1 MLRVRLE
8 NAYEYATTEDTG
20 GKMVQDTDAM
30 RQTLQEKAPDADV
43 EKWLLPKIEKILGKK
58 GIYNGKELFTRNGN
72 RRSFA
77 RLHNPY
83 TLENLVN
90 AMNQEDAKVP
100 QAIAPQLPRI
110 AQAVEWAIEALESG
124 GRMFYMGAG
133 TSGRLGVLDAAEYPP
148 TFGVSPD
155 LIVGLIAGGE
165 QAFIKA
171 VEGAVSSDFLAVDES
186 GKSRVLV
193 AQTLLEVQN
202 QVELK
207 EGRLPEA
214 ANEIVV
220 DSSLFSKDD
229 IGKTIQVSDEN
240 SEETAD
246 LFAYDVYTIVGVAD
260 ASYYINYQRGSTTLG
275 TGRVSGF
282 VYMLPDGFDTDYYTE
297 IFVRL
302 DQNDKIYSD
311 VYKAKIEEL
320 KTWAE
325 PIAEQEAQNRYDSLK
340 ADAQQ
345 KVDDAQKELRDQTA
359 DARTDLEEA
368 KQKLT
373 DGQKELADGK
383 EQIADA
389 KKQLQ
394 QAKQTLEQKQ
404 TELNNGRAQLVD
416 GRSQLEAG
424 QAQLDSAR
432 AQLNAVI
439 AAAQSAGS
447 QAGAESGVSGSDAG
461 SLAQLGQ
468 QLAQLDAQQAVLD
481 AQRNQLESSEAELTA
496 GEKQLAAAKQ
506 ELSSQEKQLN
516 EQEQKLADAEKELAD
531 GQKEY
536 EDGLQTLDEKT
547 ADAKEEI
554 ADAQKQIDE
563 IQEPDVYVL
572 GRDTNIGYASYE
584 NDSMIVAGIA
594 KVLPF
599 FFFLVAALVCMT
611 TMNRMVEEQRT
622 QIGVLKALGYSEA
635 RIMGKYLFY
644 AGSAAWIGSVIGF
657 LIGSTIFPT
666 VIWNAYKIMYH
677 MGDYE
682 LMFDPGLAAASLAV
696 ALLCSVGVTWL
707 TCRYELMST
716 AANLIRP
723 KSPKSG
729 RRVWL
734 EHIPF
739 VWNRMSFLAKVS
751 VRNVFRYKQRFFMM
765 VIGIGGCTA
774 LLVTGYGI
782 KDTIADIADM
792 QYEEVQLYDMS
803 VTLKEGYPAADAADF
818 SELTEVLSES
828 SEDWMPF
835 CEISMDLTGR
845 SGVKTANVVIP
856 QDTGAAQEYIQLR
869 TEDGEDIPWPGEE
882 EAVISAKL
890 ARKCGIRVGDT
901 VTLRTEDG
909 EKLKVKVTALSRNYI
924 YNYVYISPETWKLD
938 NGSDPVYKSVYIH
951 ASEGAQENRELSE
964 KLLACDAVSA
974 VAVNADMLSQVNK
987 MMGSLDAVVLL
998 VILCAGALAFIV
1010 IYNLTNINITE
1021 RIREIATIKV
1031 LGFRPKETASYV
1043 FRENVVLTALGTIVG
1058 LGAGIC
1064 LHRFVIANID
1074 VDMVT
1079 FQPRVLPFSFVKSIL
1094 LTFVFM
1100 VIVDVVMYLK
1110 LERINMAESLKSV
1123 E

>member
-1 MLRVRLE
+1 MWKTTYREIRQSFGR
-8 NAYEYATTEDTG
+8 YAAILAIVALG
-20 GKMVQDTDAM
+20 VGFFVGLMVVTPAM
-30 RQTLQEKAPDADV
+30 V
-43 EKWLLPKIEKILGKK
+43 
-58 GIYNGKELFTRNGN
+58 RNGGRYLN
-72 RRSFA
+72 SHDLYDL
-77 RLHNPY
+77 RLLS
-83 TLENLVN
+83 TLGFEKDSVD
-90 AMNQEDAKVP
+90 AFTGRED
-100 QAIAPQLPRI
+100 
-110 AQAVEWAIEALESG
+110 
-124 GRMFYMGAG
+124 
-133 TSGRLGVLDAAEYPP
+133 
-148 TFGVSPD
+148 
-155 LIVGLIAGGE
+155 
-165 QAFIKA
+165 IKA
-171 VEGAVSSDFLAVDES
+171 VEGAVSSDFLAVDEG

-193 AQTLLEVQN
+193 AQTLLKVQN

-207 EGRLPEA
+207 AGRLPEA
-214 ANEIVV
+214 ADEIVV

-297 IFVRL
+297 LFVRL
-302 DQNDKIYSD
+302 DQNDRIYSD
-311 VYKAKIEEL
+311 AYKAKIEDL

-394 QAKQTLEQKQ
+394 QAKQTLAQKQ

-416 GRSQLEAG
+416 GRSQLETG

-432 AQLNAVI
+432 AQLNAAI

-447 QAGAESGVSGSDAG
+447 QAGAESGVSGSAAV
-461 SLAQLGQ
+461 SLAQ
-468 QLAQLDAQQAVLD
+468 QLAQLDAQQAALD

-496 GEKQLAAAKQ
+496 GEKQLAAAKR
-506 ELSSQEKQLN
+506 ELSSQEEQLN
-516 EQEQKLADAEKELAD
+516 EQEQKLANAEKELAD

-584 NDSMIVAGIA
+584 NDSTIVAGIA

-644 AGSAAWIGSVIGF
+644 AGSAAGIGSVIGF

-739 VWNRMSFLAKVS
+739 LWNHMSFLAKVS

-803 VTLKEGYPAADAADF
+803 ATLKEGYPAADTADF
-818 SELTEVLSES
+818 SELTGVLSGS
-828 SEDWMPF
+828 SKDWMPF

-856 QDTGAAQEYIQLR
+856 QDTGAAQEYIRLR
-869 TEDGEDIPWPGEE
+869 TEEGEDIPWPGEE

-924 YNYVYISPETWKLD
+924 YNYVYISPETWELD
-938 NGSDPVYKSVYIH
+938 NGSDPVYKSIYIH

-964 KLLACDAVSA
+964 KLLACDVVSA
-974 VAVNADMLSQVNK
+974 VAVNADMLSQINK

-1031 LGFRPKETASYV
+1031 LGFRPKETAAYV

>member
-1 MLRVRLE
+1 MWKTTYREIRQSFGR
-8 NAYEYATTEDTG
+8 YAAILAIVALG
-20 GKMVQDTDAM
+20 VGFFVGLMVVTPAM
-30 RQTLQEKAPDADV
+30 V
-43 EKWLLPKIEKILGKK
+43 
-58 GIYNGKELFTRNGN
+58 RNGGRYLN
-72 RRSFA
+72 SHDLYDL
-77 RLHNPY
+77 RLLS
-83 TLENLVN
+83 TLGFEKDSVD
-90 AMNQEDAKVP
+90 AFTGRED
-100 QAIAPQLPRI
+100 
-110 AQAVEWAIEALESG
+110 
-124 GRMFYMGAG
+124 
-133 TSGRLGVLDAAEYPP
+133 
-148 TFGVSPD
+148 
-155 LIVGLIAGGE
+155 
-165 QAFIKA
+165 IKA

-207 EGRLPEA
+207 AGRLPEA
-214 ANEIVV
+214 ADEIVV

-297 IFVRL
+297 LFVRL
-302 DQNDKIYSD
+302 DQNDRIYSD
-311 VYKAKIEEL
+311 AYKAKIEDL

-325 PIAEQEAQNRYDSLK
+325 PIAEQEAQKRYDSLK

-394 QAKQTLEQKQ
+394 QAKQTLAQKQ

-424 QAQLDSAR
+424 QVQLDSAR
-432 AQLNAVI
+432 AQLNAAI

-447 QAGAESGVSGSDAG
+447 QAGAESGVSGSAAV
-461 SLAQLGQ
+461 SLAQ
-468 QLAQLDAQQAVLD
+468 QLAQLDAQQAALD

-496 GEKQLAAAKQ
+496 GEKQLAAAKR
-506 ELSSQEKQLN
+506 ELSSQEEQLN

-584 NDSMIVAGIA
+584 NDSTIVAGIA

-644 AGSAAWIGSVIGF
+644 AGSAAGIGSVIGF

-734 EHIPF
+734 EHIPLL
-739 VWNRMSFLAKVS
+739 WNHMSFLAKVS

-803 VTLKEGYPAADAADF
+803 ATLKEGYPDADAADF
-818 SELTEVLSES
+818 SELTGALSGS
-828 SEDWMPF
+828 SKDWMPF

-856 QDTGAAQEYIQLR
+856 QDTGAAQEYIRLR
-869 TEDGEDIPWPGEE
+869 TEEGEDIPWPGEE

-909 EKLKVKVTALSRNYI
+909 EKLKVKVAALSRNYI

-938 NGSDPVYKSVYIH
+938 NGSDPVYKSIYIH

-964 KLLACDAVSA
+964 KLLACDVVSA

-1031 LGFRPKETASYV
+1031 LGFRPKETAAYV

>member
-1 MLRVRLE
+1 MWK
-8 NAYEYATTEDTG
+8 TTYREIRQSFG
-20 GKMVQDTDAM
+20 RYFAILAIVALGVGFFVGLMVVTPAM
-30 RQTLQEKAPDADV
+30 V
-43 EKWLLPKIEKILGKK
+43 
-58 GIYNGKELFTRNGN
+58 RNGGRYLN
-72 RRSFA
+72 SHDLYDL
-77 RLHNPY
+77 RLLS
-83 TLENLVN
+83 TLGFEKDSVETFTGR
-90 AMNQEDAKVP
+90 EDV
-100 QAIAPQLPRI
+100 
-110 AQAVEWAIEALESG
+110 
-124 GRMFYMGAG
+124 
-133 TSGRLGVLDAAEYPP
+133 
-148 TFGVSPD
+148 
-155 LIVGLIAGGE
+155 
-165 QAFIKA
+165 KA

-214 ANEIVV
+214 ADEIVV

-394 QAKQTLEQKQ
+394 QAKQTLAQKQ
-404 TELNNGRAQLVD
+404 TELNNGRAQLAD

-506 ELSSQEKQLN
+506 ELSSQEEQLN

-584 NDSMIVAGIA
+584 NDSTIVAGIA

-622 QIGVLKALGYSEA
+622 QIGVLKALGYSES

-682 LMFDPGLAAASLAV
+682 LMFDPWLALASLAV

-803 VTLKEGYPAADAADF
+803 ATLKEGYPAADAAAGEQGGAAGTTGQQENTESASAGTSAVGGEVTDSADF

-856 QDTGAAQEYIQLR
+856 QDIGAAQEYIRLR

-938 NGSDPVYKSVYIH
+938 NGSDPVYKSIYIH
-951 ASEGAQENRELSE
+951 ASEGTQENRELSE

-974 VAVNADMLSQVNK
+974 VAVNADMLSQINK

-998 VILCAGALAFIV
+998 IILCAGALAFIV

>member
-1 MLRVRLE
+1 MWKTTYREIRQSFGR
-8 NAYEYATTEDTG
+8 YAAILAIVALG
-20 GKMVQDTDAM
+20 VGFFVGLMVVTPAM
-30 RQTLQEKAPDADV
+30 V
-43 EKWLLPKIEKILGKK
+43 
-58 GIYNGKELFTRNGN
+58 RNGGRYLN
-72 RRSFA
+72 NHDLYDL
-77 RLHNPY
+77 RLLS
-83 TLENLVN
+83 TLGFEKDSVD
-90 AMNQEDAKVP
+90 AFTDREDV
-100 QAIAPQLPRI
+100 
-110 AQAVEWAIEALESG
+110 
-124 GRMFYMGAG
+124 
-133 TSGRLGVLDAAEYPP
+133 
-148 TFGVSPD
+148 
-155 LIVGLIAGGE
+155 
-165 QAFIKA
+165 KA

-207 EGRLPEA
+207 AGRLPEA
-214 ANEIVV
+214 ADEIVM

-240 SEETAD
+240 PEEMAD
-246 LFAYDVYTIVGVAD
+246 LFAYDVYTIVGIAD

-282 VYMLPDGFDTDYYTE
+282 VYMLPDGFDTNYYTE

-302 DQNDKIYSD
+302 DQNDRIYSD
-311 VYKAKIEEL
+311 VYKKKIEEL

-394 QAKQTLEQKQ
+394 QAKQTLAQKQ

-424 QAQLDSAR
+424 QVQLDSAR
-432 AQLNAVI
+432 AQLNAAI

-447 QAGAESGVSGSDAG
+447 QAGAESGMSGSAA
-461 SLAQLGQ
+461 SPAQLWQ
-468 QLAQLDAQQAVLD
+468 QLAQLDAQQAALD

-547 ADAKEEI
+547 ADAKEKI

-739 VWNRMSFLAKVS
+739 VWNHMSFLAKVS

-835 CEISMDLTGR
+835 CEIAMDLTGR

-856 QDTGAAQEYIQLR
+856 QDTGAAQEYIRLR
-869 TEDGEDIPWPGEE
+869 TEEGEDIPWPGEE

-909 EKLKVKVTALSRNYI
+909 EKLKVKVAALSRNYI

-938 NGSDPVYKSVYIH
+938 NGSDPVYKSIYIH

-964 KLLACDAVSA
+964 KLLACDVVSA
-974 VAVNADMLSQVNK
+974 VAVNADMLSQINK

>member
-1 MLRVRLE
+1 MWKTTYREIRQSFGR
-8 NAYEYATTEDTG
+8 YAAILAIVALG
-20 GKMVQDTDAM
+20 VGFFVGLMVVTPAM
-30 RQTLQEKAPDADV
+30 V
-43 EKWLLPKIEKILGKK
+43 
-58 GIYNGKELFTRNGN
+58 RNGGRYLN
-72 RRSFA
+72 SHDLYDL
-77 RLHNPY
+77 RLLS
-83 TLENLVN
+83 TLGFEKDSVD
-90 AMNQEDAKVP
+90 AFTGRED
-100 QAIAPQLPRI
+100 
-110 AQAVEWAIEALESG
+110 
-124 GRMFYMGAG
+124 
-133 TSGRLGVLDAAEYPP
+133 
-148 TFGVSPD
+148 
-155 LIVGLIAGGE
+155 
-165 QAFIKA
+165 IKA

-207 EGRLPEA
+207 AGRLPEA
-214 ANEIVV
+214 ADEIVV

-246 LFAYDVYTIVGVAD
+246 LFAYDVYTIVGIAD

-297 IFVRL
+297 LFVRL
-302 DQNDKIYSD
+302 DQNDRIYSD
-311 VYKAKIEEL
+311 AYKAKIEDL

-325 PIAEQEAQNRYDSLK
+325 PIAEQEAQKRYDSLK

-394 QAKQTLEQKQ
+394 QAKQTLAQKQ

-424 QAQLDSAR
+424 QVQLDSAR
-432 AQLNAVI
+432 AQLNAAI

-447 QAGAESGVSGSDAG
+447 QAGAESGVSGSAAV
-461 SLAQLGQ
+461 SLAQ
-468 QLAQLDAQQAVLD
+468 QLAQLDAQQAALD

-496 GEKQLAAAKQ
+496 GEKQLAAAKR
-506 ELSSQEKQLN
+506 ELSSQEEQLN

-584 NDSMIVAGIA
+584 NDSTIVAGIA

-682 LMFDPGLAAASLAV
+682 LMFDPGLAVASFAV
-696 ALLCSVGVTWL
+696 ALFCSVGVTWL

-739 VWNRMSFLAKVS
+739 LWNHMSFLAKVS

-803 VTLKEGYPAADAADF
+803 ATLKEGYPDADTADF
-818 SELTEVLSES
+818 SELTGVLSES

-845 SGVKTANVVIP
+845 SGVKTANVIIP
-856 QDTGAAQEYIQLR
+856 QDTGAAQEYIRLR

-924 YNYVYISPETWKLD
+924 YNYVYISPETWELD
-938 NGSDPVYKSVYIH
+938 NGSDPAYKSIYIH

-964 KLLACDAVSA
+964 KLLACDVVSA
-974 VAVNADMLSQVNK
+974 VAVNADMLSQINK

-1031 LGFRPKETASYV
+1031 LGFRPKETAAYV

>member
-1 MLRVRLE
+1 MWK
-8 NAYEYATTEDTG
+8 TTYREIRQSFG
-20 GKMVQDTDAM
+20 RHAAILAIVALGVGFFVGLMVVTPAM
-30 RQTLQEKAPDADV
+30 V
-43 EKWLLPKIEKILGKK
+43 
-58 GIYNGKELFTRNGN
+58 RNGGRYLN
-72 RRSFA
+72 NHDLYDL
-77 RLHNPY
+77 RLLS
-83 TLENLVN
+83 TLGFEKDSVD
-90 AMNQEDAKVP
+90 AFTGREDV
-100 QAIAPQLPRI
+100 
-110 AQAVEWAIEALESG
+110 
-124 GRMFYMGAG
+124 
-133 TSGRLGVLDAAEYPP
+133 
-148 TFGVSPD
+148 
-155 LIVGLIAGGE
+155 
-165 QAFIKA
+165 KA

-207 EGRLPEA
+207 AGRLPEA
-214 ANEIVV
+214 ADEIVV

-297 IFVRL
+297 LFVRL
-302 DQNDKIYSD
+302 DQNDRIYSD
-311 VYKAKIEEL
+311 AYKAKIEDL

-325 PIAEQEAQNRYDSLK
+325 PIAEQEAQKRYDSLK

-394 QAKQTLEQKQ
+394 QAKQTLAQKQ

-416 GRSQLEAG
+416 GRSQLETG

-432 AQLNAVI
+432 AQLNAAI

-447 QAGAESGVSGSDAG
+447 QAGAESGVSGSAAV
-461 SLAQLGQ
+461 SLAQ
-468 QLAQLDAQQAVLD
+468 QLAQLDAQQAALD

-506 ELSSQEKQLN
+506 ELSLQEKQLN

-584 NDSMIVAGIA
+584 NDSTIVAGIA

-644 AGSAAWIGSVIGF
+644 AGSAAGIGSVIGF

-734 EHIPF
+734 EHIPLL
-739 VWNRMSFLAKVS
+739 WNHMSFLAKVS

-803 VTLKEGYPAADAADF
+803 ATLKEGYPDADAADF
-818 SELTEVLSES
+818 SELTGALSES

-856 QDTGAAQEYIQLR
+856 QDTGAAQEYIRLR
-869 TEDGEDIPWPGEE
+869 TEEGEDIPWPGEE

-924 YNYVYISPETWKLD
+924 YNYVYISPETWELD
-938 NGSDPVYKSVYIH
+938 NGSDPVYKSIYIH

-964 KLLACDAVSA
+964 KLLACDVVSA
-974 VAVNADMLSQVNK
+974 VAVNADMLSQINK

-1031 LGFRPKETASYV
+1031 LGFRPKETAAYV

>member
-1 MLRVRLE
+1 MWKTTYREIRQSFGR
-8 NAYEYATTEDTG
+8 YAAILAIVALG
-20 GKMVQDTDAM
+20 VGFFVGLMVVTPAM
-30 RQTLQEKAPDADV
+30 V
-43 EKWLLPKIEKILGKK
+43 
-58 GIYNGKELFTRNGN
+58 RNGGRYLN
-72 RRSFA
+72 NHDLYDL
-77 RLHNPY
+77 RLLS
-83 TLENLVN
+83 TLGFEKDSVD
-90 AMNQEDAKVP
+90 AFTGRED
-100 QAIAPQLPRI
+100 
-110 AQAVEWAIEALESG
+110 
-124 GRMFYMGAG
+124 
-133 TSGRLGVLDAAEYPP
+133 
-148 TFGVSPD
+148 
-155 LIVGLIAGGE
+155 
-165 QAFIKA
+165 IKA

-207 EGRLPEA
+207 AGRLPEA
-214 ANEIVV
+214 ADEIVV

-297 IFVRL
+297 LFVRL
-302 DQNDKIYSD
+302 DQNDRIYSD
-311 VYKAKIEEL
+311 AYKAKIEDL

-394 QAKQTLEQKQ
+394 QAKQTLAQKQ

-432 AQLNAVI
+432 AQLNAAI

-447 QAGAESGVSGSDAG
+447 QAGAESGVSGGAAASPA
-461 SLAQLGQ
+461 Q
-468 QLAQLDAQQAVLD
+468 QLAQLDAQQAALD
-481 AQRNQLESSEAELTA
+481 AQRNQLESSEAELTD
-496 GEKQLAAAKQ
+496 GEKQLAAAKR
-506 ELSSQEKQLN
+506 ELSSQEEQLN

-584 NDSMIVAGIA
+584 NDSTIVAGIA

-644 AGSAAWIGSVIGF
+644 AGSAAGIGSVIGF

-734 EHIPF
+734 EHIPLL
-739 VWNRMSFLAKVS
+739 WNHMSFLTKVS

-803 VTLKEGYPAADAADF
+803 ATLKEGYPDADAADF
-818 SELTEVLSES
+818 SELTGALSGS
-828 SEDWMPF
+828 SKDWMPF

-856 QDTGAAQEYIQLR
+856 QDTGAAQEYIRLR
-869 TEDGEDIPWPGEE
+869 TEEGEDIPWPGEE

-909 EKLKVKVTALSRNYI
+909 EKLKVKVAALSRNYI

-938 NGSDPVYKSVYIH
+938 NGSDPVYKSIYIH
-951 ASEGAQENRELSE
+951 ALEGAQENRELSE
-964 KLLACDAVSA
+964 KLLACDVVSA
-974 VAVNADMLSQVNK
+974 VAVNADMLSQINK

-1031 LGFRPKETASYV
+1031 LGFRPKETAAYV

>member
-1 MLRVRLE
+1 MWKTTYREIRQSFGR
-8 NAYEYATTEDTG
+8 YAAILAIVALG
-20 GKMVQDTDAM
+20 VGFFVGLMVVTPAM
-30 RQTLQEKAPDADV
+30 V
-43 EKWLLPKIEKILGKK
+43 
-58 GIYNGKELFTRNGN
+58 RNGGRYLN
-72 RRSFA
+72 NHDLYDL
-77 RLHNPY
+77 RLLS
-83 TLENLVN
+83 TLGFEKDSVD
-90 AMNQEDAKVP
+90 AFTDREDV
-100 QAIAPQLPRI
+100 
-110 AQAVEWAIEALESG
+110 
-124 GRMFYMGAG
+124 
-133 TSGRLGVLDAAEYPP
+133 
-148 TFGVSPD
+148 
-155 LIVGLIAGGE
+155 
-165 QAFIKA
+165 KA

-207 EGRLPEA
+207 AGRLPEA
-214 ANEIVV
+214 ADEIVM

-240 SEETAD
+240 PEEMAD
-246 LFAYDVYTIVGVAD
+246 LFAYDVYTIVGIAD

-282 VYMLPDGFDTDYYTE
+282 VYMLPDGFDTNYYTE

-302 DQNDKIYSD
+302 DQNDRIYSD
-311 VYKAKIEEL
+311 VYKKKIEDL

-394 QAKQTLEQKQ
+394 QAKQTLAQKQ

-424 QAQLDSAR
+424 QVQLDSAR
-432 AQLNAVI
+432 AQLNAAI

-447 QAGAESGVSGSDAG
+447 QAGAESGMSDSAAVSP
-461 SLAQLGQ
+461 AQLWQ
-468 QLAQLDAQQAVLD
+468 QLAQLDAQQAALD

-734 EHIPF
+734 EHIPLL
-739 VWNRMSFLAKVS
+739 WNHMSFLAKVS

-835 CEISMDLTGR
+835 CEIAMDLTGR

-856 QDTGAAQEYIQLR
+856 QDTGAAQEYIRLR
-869 TEDGEDIPWPGEE
+869 TEEGEDIPWPGEE

-938 NGSDPVYKSVYIH
+938 NGSDPVYKSIYIH

-964 KLLACDAVSA
+964 KLLACDVVSA
-974 VAVNADMLSQVNK
+974 VAVNADMLSQINK

>member
-1 MLRVRLE
+1 MWK
-8 NAYEYATTEDTG
+8 TTYREIRQSFG
-20 GKMVQDTDAM
+20 RYFAILAIVALGVGFFVGLMVVTPAM
-30 RQTLQEKAPDADV
+30 V
-43 EKWLLPKIEKILGKK
+43 
-58 GIYNGKELFTRNGN
+58 RNGGRYLN
-72 RRSFA
+72 SHDLYDL
-77 RLHNPY
+77 RLLS
-83 TLENLVN
+83 TLGFEK
-90 AMNQEDAKVP
+90 D
-100 QAIAPQLPRI
+100 
-110 AQAVEWAIEALESG
+110 S
-124 GRMFYMGAG
+124 
-133 TSGRLGVLDAAEYPP
+133 LDAFTDRED
-148 TFGVSPD
+148 V
-155 LIVGLIAGGE
+155 
-165 QAFIKA
+165 KA

-193 AQTLLEVQN
+193 AQTLLKVQN

-207 EGRLPEA
+207 AGRLPEA
-214 ANEIVV
+214 ADEIVV

-260 ASYYINYQRGSTTLG
+260 ASYYMNYQRGSTTLG
-275 TGRVSGF
+275 TGRISGF

-302 DQNDKIYSD
+302 DQNDKLYSD
-311 VYKAKIEEL
+311 IYKAKIEDL

-368 KQKLT
+368 KQKLA

-394 QAKQTLEQKQ
+394 QAKQTLAQKQ
-404 TELNNGRAQLVD
+404 TELNNGRAQLID
-416 GRSQLEAG
+416 GRSRLEAG
-424 QAQLDSAR
+424 QTQLDSAR
-432 AQLNAVI
+432 AQLNAAL

-447 QAGAESGVSGSDAG
+447 QAGAESGMSGSAAA
-461 SLAQLGQ
+461 SLAQLQ
-468 QLAQLDAQQAVLD
+468 QQFAQLDAQQAILD
-481 AQRNQLESSEAELTA
+481 AQRSQLESSEAELTA

-516 EQEQKLADAEKELAD
+516 EQKQKLADAEKELAD

-554 ADAQKQIDE
+554 ADAQEQIDE

-584 NDSMIVAGIA
+584 NDSAIVAGIA

-635 RIMGKYLFY
+635 RIMEKYQFY

-682 LMFDPGLAAASLAV
+682 LMFDPGLEVASLAV

-765 VIGIGGCTA
+765 VVGIGGCTA

-803 VTLKEGYPAADAADF
+803 ATLKEGYPAADAAAGEQGIAAAGMTGQQANTESVSAGTSAAGGEVTDSADF

-856 QDTGAAQEYIQLR
+856 QDTGAAQEYIRLR

-924 YNYVYISPETWKLD
+924 YNYVYISPETWELD
-938 NGSDPVYKSVYIH
+938 NGSDPVYKSIYIH

-964 KLLACDAVSA
+964 KLLACDVVSA
-974 VAVNADMLSQVNK
+974 VAVNADMLSQINK

-1031 LGFRPKETASYV
+1031 LGFRPKETAAYV

>member
-1 MLRVRLE
+1 MKRRKSAMWKTTYRE
-8 NAYEYATTEDTG
+8 IRQSFGRYAAILAIVALG
-20 GKMVQDTDAM
+20 VGFFVGLMVVTPAM
-30 RQTLQEKAPDADV
+30 V
-43 EKWLLPKIEKILGKK
+43 
-58 GIYNGKELFTRNGN
+58 RNGGRYLN
-72 RRSFA
+72 SHDLYDL
-77 RLHNPY
+77 RLLS
-83 TLENLVN
+83 TLGFEKDSVD
-90 AMNQEDAKVP
+90 AFTGRED
-100 QAIAPQLPRI
+100 
-110 AQAVEWAIEALESG
+110 
-124 GRMFYMGAG
+124 
-133 TSGRLGVLDAAEYPP
+133 
-148 TFGVSPD
+148 
-155 LIVGLIAGGE
+155 
-165 QAFIKA
+165 IKA
-171 VEGAVSSDFLAVDES
+171 VEGAVSSDFLAVDEG

-207 EGRLPEA
+207 AGRLPEA
-214 ANEIVV
+214 ADEIVV

-282 VYMLPDGFDTDYYTE
+282 VYMLPDGFDTNYYTE

-302 DQNDKIYSD
+302 DQNDRIYSD
-311 VYKAKIEEL
+311 VYKKKIEEL

-383 EQIADA
+383 EQIVDA

-394 QAKQTLEQKQ
+394 QAKQTLAQKQ

-432 AQLNAVI
+432 AQLNAAI

-447 QAGAESGVSGSDAG
+447 QAGAESGVSGSAAV
-461 SLAQLGQ
+461 SLAQ
-468 QLAQLDAQQAVLD
+468 QLAQLDAQQAALD

-496 GEKQLAAAKQ
+496 GEKQLAAAKR
-506 ELSSQEKQLN
+506 ELSSREEQLN

-584 NDSMIVAGIA
+584 NDSTIVAGIA

-644 AGSAAWIGSVIGF
+644 AGSAAGIGSVIGF

-734 EHIPF
+734 EHIPLL
-739 VWNRMSFLAKVS
+739 WNHMSFLAKVS

-803 VTLKEGYPAADAADF
+803 ATLKEGYPAADTADF
-818 SELTEVLSES
+818 SELTGALSES
-828 SEDWMPF
+828 SKDWMPF

-856 QDTGAAQEYIQLR
+856 QDTGAAQEYIRLR
-869 TEDGEDIPWPGEE
+869 TEEGEDISWPGEE

-909 EKLKVKVTALSRNYI
+909 EKLKVKVAALSRNYI

-938 NGSDPVYKSVYIH
+938 NGSDPVYKSIYIH

-964 KLLACDAVSA
+964 KLLACDVVSA
-974 VAVNADMLSQVNK
+974 VAVNADMLSQINK
-987 MMGSLDAVVLL
+987 MMSSLDAVVLL

-1031 LGFRPKETASYV
+1031 LGFRPKETAAYV

>member
-1 MLRVRLE
+1 MWKTTYREIRQSFGR
-8 NAYEYATTEDTG
+8 YAAILAIVALG
-20 GKMVQDTDAM
+20 VGFFVGLMVVTPAM
-30 RQTLQEKAPDADV
+30 V
-43 EKWLLPKIEKILGKK
+43 
-58 GIYNGKELFTRNGN
+58 RNGGRYLN
-72 RRSFA
+72 SHDLYDL
-77 RLHNPY
+77 RLLS
-83 TLENLVN
+83 TLGFEKDSVD
-90 AMNQEDAKVP
+90 AFTGRED
-100 QAIAPQLPRI
+100 
-110 AQAVEWAIEALESG
+110 
-124 GRMFYMGAG
+124 
-133 TSGRLGVLDAAEYPP
+133 
-148 TFGVSPD
+148 
-155 LIVGLIAGGE
+155 
-165 QAFIKA
+165 IKA

-207 EGRLPEA
+207 AGRLPEA
-214 ANEIVV
+214 ADEIVV

-297 IFVRL
+297 LFVRL
-302 DQNDKIYSD
+302 DQNDRIYSD
-311 VYKAKIEEL
+311 AYKAKIEDL

-394 QAKQTLEQKQ
+394 QAKQTLAQKQ
-404 TELNNGRAQLVD
+404 TELNNGRAQLAD

-447 QAGAESGVSGSDAG
+447 QAGAESGVSGSAAV
-461 SLAQLGQ
+461 SLAQ
-468 QLAQLDAQQAVLD
+468 QLAQLDAQQAALD

-496 GEKQLAAAKQ
+496 GEKQLAAAKR
-506 ELSSQEKQLN
+506 ELSSQEEQLN

-644 AGSAAWIGSVIGF
+644 AGSAAGIGSVIGF

-739 VWNRMSFLAKVS
+739 LWNHMSFLTKVS

-803 VTLKEGYPAADAADF
+803 ATLKEGYPDADAADF
-818 SELTEVLSES
+818 SELTGALSES

-856 QDTGAAQEYIQLR
+856 QDTGAAQEYIRLR
-869 TEDGEDIPWPGEE
+869 TEEGEDIPWPGEE

-924 YNYVYISPETWKLD
+924 YNYVYISPETWELD
-938 NGSDPVYKSVYIH
+938 NGSDPVYKSIYIH

-964 KLLACDAVSA
+964 KLLACDVVSA
-974 VAVNADMLSQVNK
+974 VAVNADMLSQINK

>member
-1 MLRVRLE
+1 MWK
-8 NAYEYATTEDTG
+8 TTYREIRQSFG
-20 GKMVQDTDAM
+20 RYVAILAIVALGVGFFVGLMVVTPAM
-30 RQTLQEKAPDADV
+30 V
-43 EKWLLPKIEKILGKK
+43 
-58 GIYNGKELFTRNGN
+58 RNGGRYLN
-72 RRSFA
+72 NHDLYDL
-77 RLHNPY
+77 RLLS
-83 TLENLVN
+83 TLGFEKDSVD
-90 AMNQEDAKVP
+90 AFTGRED
-100 QAIAPQLPRI
+100 
-110 AQAVEWAIEALESG
+110 
-124 GRMFYMGAG
+124 
-133 TSGRLGVLDAAEYPP
+133 
-148 TFGVSPD
+148 
-155 LIVGLIAGGE
+155 
-165 QAFIKA
+165 IKA

-214 ANEIVV
+214 ADEIVV

-297 IFVRL
+297 LFVRL
-302 DQNDKIYSD
+302 DQNDRIYSD
-311 VYKAKIEEL
+311 AYKAKIEDL

-394 QAKQTLEQKQ
+394 QAKQTLAQKQ

-432 AQLNAVI
+432 AQLNAAI

-447 QAGAESGVSGSDAG
+447 QAGAESGVSGGAAASPA
-461 SLAQLGQ
+461 Q
-468 QLAQLDAQQAVLD
+468 QLAQLDAQQAALD
-481 AQRNQLESSEAELTA
+481 AQRNQLESSEAELTD
-496 GEKQLAAAKQ
+496 GEKQLAAAKR
-506 ELSSQEKQLN
+506 ELSSQEEQLN

-584 NDSMIVAGIA
+584 NDSTIVAGIA

-644 AGSAAWIGSVIGF
+644 AGSAAGIGSVIGF

-734 EHIPF
+734 EHIPLL
-739 VWNRMSFLAKVS
+739 WNHMSFLTKVS

-803 VTLKEGYPAADAADF
+803 ATLKEGYPDADAADF
-818 SELTEVLSES
+818 SELTGALSGS
-828 SEDWMPF
+828 SKDWMPF

-856 QDTGAAQEYIQLR
+856 QDTGAAQEYIRLR
-869 TEDGEDIPWPGEE
+869 TEEGEDIPWPGEE

-909 EKLKVKVTALSRNYI
+909 EKLKVKVAALSRNYI

-938 NGSDPVYKSVYIH
+938 NGSDPVYKSIYIH
-951 ASEGAQENRELSE
+951 ALEGAQENRELSE
-964 KLLACDAVSA
+964 KLLACDVVSA
-974 VAVNADMLSQVNK
+974 VAVNADMLSQINK

-998 VILCAGALAFIV
+998 VILCAGALACIV

-1031 LGFRPKETASYV
+1031 LGFRPKETAAYV

>member
-1 MLRVRLE
+1 MKKRKS
-8 NAYEYATTEDTG
+8 AMWKTTYREIRQSFG
-20 GKMVQDTDAM
+20 RYFAILAIVALGVGFFVGLMVVTPAM
-30 RQTLQEKAPDADV
+30 V
-43 EKWLLPKIEKILGKK
+43 
-58 GIYNGKELFTRNGN
+58 RNGGRYLN
-72 RRSFA
+72 SHDLYDL
-77 RLHNPY
+77 RLLS
-83 TLENLVN
+83 TLGFEKDSVE
-90 AMNQEDAKVP
+90 AFTGREDV
-100 QAIAPQLPRI
+100 
-110 AQAVEWAIEALESG
+110 
-124 GRMFYMGAG
+124 
-133 TSGRLGVLDAAEYPP
+133 
-148 TFGVSPD
+148 
-155 LIVGLIAGGE
+155 
-165 QAFIKA
+165 KA

-214 ANEIVV
+214 ADEIVV

-394 QAKQTLEQKQ
+394 QAKQTLAQKQ

-447 QAGAESGVSGSDAG
+447 QAGAESGVSGSTAA
-461 SLAQLGQ
+461 SPAQLQQ

-506 ELSSQEKQLN
+506 ELSSQEEQLN

-584 NDSMIVAGIA
+584 NDSTIVAGIA

-682 LMFDPGLAAASLAV
+682 LMFDPWLAVASLAV

-803 VTLKEGYPAADAADF
+803 ATLKEGYPAADAAAGEQGIAAAGMAEQQANTESASAGTSAVGGEVTDSADF

-856 QDTGAAQEYIQLR
+856 QDTGAAQEYIRLR

-890 ARKCGIRVGDT
+890 ARKCGIRVGDI

-938 NGSDPVYKSVYIH
+938 NGSDPVYKSIYIH
-951 ASEGAQENRELSE
+951 ASEGTQENRELSE

-998 VILCAGALAFIV
+998 IILCAGALAFIV

>member
-1 MLRVRLE
+1 MWKTTYREIRQSFGR
-8 NAYEYATTEDTG
+8 YAAILAIVALG
-20 GKMVQDTDAM
+20 VGFFVGLMVVTPAM
-30 RQTLQEKAPDADV
+30 V
-43 EKWLLPKIEKILGKK
+43 
-58 GIYNGKELFTRNGN
+58 RNGGRYLN
-72 RRSFA
+72 SHDLYDL
-77 RLHNPY
+77 RLLS
-83 TLENLVN
+83 TLGFEKDSVD
-90 AMNQEDAKVP
+90 AFTGRED
-100 QAIAPQLPRI
+100 
-110 AQAVEWAIEALESG
+110 
-124 GRMFYMGAG
+124 
-133 TSGRLGVLDAAEYPP
+133 
-148 TFGVSPD
+148 
-155 LIVGLIAGGE
+155 
-165 QAFIKA
+165 IKA

-193 AQTLLEVQN
+193 AQTLLKVQN

-214 ANEIVV
+214 ADEIVV

-282 VYMLPDGFDTDYYTE
+282 VYMLSDGFDTDYYTE
-297 IFVRL
+297 LFVRL
-302 DQNDKIYSD
+302 DQNDRIYSD
-311 VYKAKIEEL
+311 AYKAKIEDL

-325 PIAEQEAQNRYDSLK
+325 PIAEQEAQKRYDSLK

-394 QAKQTLEQKQ
+394 QAKQTLAQKQ

-416 GRSQLEAG
+416 GRSQLETG

-432 AQLNAVI
+432 AQLNAAI

-447 QAGAESGVSGSDAG
+447 QAGAESGVSGSAAV
-461 SLAQLGQ
+461 SLAQ
-468 QLAQLDAQQAVLD
+468 QLAQLDAQQAALD

-496 GEKQLAAAKQ
+496 GEKQLAAAKR
-506 ELSSQEKQLN
+506 ELSSQEEQLN

-584 NDSMIVAGIA
+584 NDSTIVAGIA

-644 AGSAAWIGSVIGF
+644 AGSAAGIGSVIGF

-666 VIWNAYKIMYH
+666 VIWNAYKVMYH

-682 LMFDPGLAAASLAV
+682 LMFDPGLAVASLAV
-696 ALLCSVGVTWL
+696 ALFCSVGVTWL

-739 VWNRMSFLAKVS
+739 LWNHMSFLAKVS

-803 VTLKEGYPAADAADF
+803 ATLKEGYPAADAADF
-818 SELTEVLSES
+818 SELTGALSES

-856 QDTGAAQEYIQLR
+856 QDTGAAQEYIRLR
-869 TEDGEDIPWPGEE
+869 TEEGEDIPWPGEE

-890 ARKCGIRVGDT
+890 ARKCGICVGDT

-924 YNYVYISPETWKLD
+924 YNYVYISPETWELD
-938 NGSDPVYKSVYIH
+938 NGSDPVYKSIYIH

-964 KLLACDAVSA
+964 KLLACDVVSA
-974 VAVNADMLSQVNK
+974 VAVNADMLSQINK

-1031 LGFRPKETASYV
+1031 LGFRPKETAAYV

>member
-1 MLRVRLE
+1 MWK
-8 NAYEYATTEDTG
+8 TTYREIRQSFG
-20 GKMVQDTDAM
+20 RYFAILAIVALGVGFFVGLMVVTPAM
-30 RQTLQEKAPDADV
+30 V
-43 EKWLLPKIEKILGKK
+43 
-58 GIYNGKELFTRNGN
+58 RNGGRYLN
-72 RRSFA
+72 SHDLYDL
-77 RLHNPY
+77 RLLS
-83 TLENLVN
+83 TLGFEKDSVE
-90 AMNQEDAKVP
+90 AFTGREDV
-100 QAIAPQLPRI
+100 
-110 AQAVEWAIEALESG
+110 
-124 GRMFYMGAG
+124 
-133 TSGRLGVLDAAEYPP
+133 
-148 TFGVSPD
+148 
-155 LIVGLIAGGE
+155 
-165 QAFIKA
+165 KA

-240 SEETAD
+240 SEETAE

-394 QAKQTLEQKQ
+394 QAKQTLAQKQ
-404 TELNNGRAQLVD
+404 TELNNGRAQLAD

-432 AQLNAVI
+432 AQLNVAL

-447 QAGAESGVSGSDAG
+447 QAGAESGVSGSTAA
-461 SLAQLGQ
+461 SPAQLQQ

-481 AQRNQLESSEAELTA
+481 AQRNQLESSEAELIA

-506 ELSSQEKQLN
+506 ELSSQEEQLN
-516 EQEQKLADAEKELAD
+516 EQEQKLANAEKELAD

-563 IQEPDVYVL
+563 IKEPDVYVL
-572 GRDTNIGYASYE
+572 GRDTNIGYVSYE
-584 NDSMIVAGIA
+584 NDSTIVAGIA

-622 QIGVLKALGYSEA
+622 QIGVLKALGYSES

-682 LMFDPGLAAASLAV
+682 LMFDPGLAVASLAV

-765 VIGIGGCTA
+765 VVGIGGCTA

-803 VTLKEGYPAADAADF
+803 ATLKEGYPAAADAAAGEQGIAAAGMAGQQANTESVSAGTSAVGGEVTDSADF

-856 QDTGAAQEYIQLR
+856 QDTGAAQEYIRLR

-951 ASEGAQENRELSE
+951 ASEGAQENRALSE
-964 KLLACDAVSA
+964 KLLACDVVSA
-974 VAVNADMLSQVNK
+974 VSVNADMLNQVNK

-1064 LHRFVIANID
+1064 LHRFVMANID
-1074 VDMVT
+1074 VDMVA
-1079 FQPRVLPFSFVKSIL
+1079 FQPRVLPFSFVKSVL
-1094 LTFVFM
+1094 LTFLFM
-1100 VIVDVVMYLK
+1100 VIVDIVMYLK

>member
-1 MLRVRLE
+1 MWK
-8 NAYEYATTEDTG
+8 TTHREIRQSFG
-20 GKMVQDTDAM
+20 RYFAILAIVALGVGFFVGLMVVTPAM
-30 RQTLQEKAPDADV
+30 V
-43 EKWLLPKIEKILGKK
+43 
-58 GIYNGKELFTRNGN
+58 RNGGRYLN
-72 RRSFA
+72 SHDLYDL
-77 RLHNPY
+77 RLLS
-83 TLENLVN
+83 TLGFEKDSVE
-90 AMNQEDAKVP
+90 AFTGREDV
-100 QAIAPQLPRI
+100 
-110 AQAVEWAIEALESG
+110 
-124 GRMFYMGAG
+124 
-133 TSGRLGVLDAAEYPP
+133 
-148 TFGVSPD
+148 
-155 LIVGLIAGGE
+155 
-165 QAFIKA
+165 KA

-394 QAKQTLEQKQ
+394 QAKQTLAQKQ
-404 TELNNGRAQLVD
+404 TELNNGRAQLAD

-447 QAGAESGVSGSDAG
+447 QAGAESGVSGSTAA
-461 SLAQLGQ
+461 SPAQLQQ

-481 AQRNQLESSEAELTA
+481 AQRNQLESSAAELTA

-506 ELSSQEKQLN
+506 ELSSQEEQLN

-584 NDSMIVAGIA
+584 NDSTIVAGIA

-682 LMFDPGLAAASLAV
+682 LMFDPWLAVASLAV

-803 VTLKEGYPAADAADF
+803 ATLKEGYPAADAAAGEQGIAAAGTTGQQENTESENAGTSAAGGEVTDSADF

-856 QDTGAAQEYIQLR
+856 QDTGAAQEYIRLR

-890 ARKCGIRVGDT
+890 ARKCGIRVGDI

-938 NGSDPVYKSVYIH
+938 NGSDPVYKSIYIH
-951 ASEGAQENRELSE
+951 ASEGTQENRELSE

-998 VILCAGALAFIV
+998 IILCAGALAFIV

>member
-1 MLRVRLE
+1 
-8 NAYEYATTEDTG
+8 
-20 GKMVQDTDAM
+20 
-30 RQTLQEKAPDADV
+30 
-43 EKWLLPKIEKILGKK
+43 
-58 GIYNGKELFTRNGN
+58 
-72 RRSFA
+72 
-77 RLHNPY
+77 
-83 TLENLVN
+83 
-90 AMNQEDAKVP
+90 
-100 QAIAPQLPRI
+100 
-110 AQAVEWAIEALESG
+110 
-124 GRMFYMGAG
+124 
-133 TSGRLGVLDAAEYPP
+133 
-148 TFGVSPD
+148 
-155 LIVGLIAGGE
+155 
-165 QAFIKA
+165 
-171 VEGAVSSDFLAVDES
+171 
-186 GKSRVLV
+186 
-193 AQTLLEVQN
+193 
-202 QVELK
+202 
-207 EGRLPEA
+207 
-214 ANEIVV
+214 
-220 DSSLFSKDD
+220 
-229 IGKTIQVSDEN
+229 
-240 SEETAD
+240 
-246 LFAYDVYTIVGVAD
+246 
-260 ASYYINYQRGSTTLG
+260 
-275 TGRVSGF
+275 
-282 VYMLPDGFDTDYYTE
+282 MLPDGFDTNYYTE

-302 DQNDKIYSD
+302 DQNDRIYSD
-311 VYKAKIEEL
+311 VYKKKIEDL

-394 QAKQTLEQKQ
+394 QAKQTLAQKQ

-424 QAQLDSAR
+424 QVQLDSAR
-432 AQLNAVI
+432 AQLNAAI

-447 QAGAESGVSGSDAG
+447 QVGAESGMSGSAAA
-461 SLAQLGQ
+461 SPAQLWQ
-468 QLAQLDAQQAVLD
+468 QLAQLDAQQAALD

-734 EHIPF
+734 EHIPLL
-739 VWNRMSFLAKVS
+739 WNHMSFLAKVS

-835 CEISMDLTGR
+835 CEIAMDLTGR

-856 QDTGAAQEYIQLR
+856 QDTGAAQEYIRLR
-869 TEDGEDIPWPGEE
+869 TEEGEDIPWPGEE

-909 EKLKVKVTALSRNYI
+909 EKLKVKVAALSRNYI

-938 NGSDPVYKSVYIH
+938 NGSDPVYKSIYIH

-964 KLLACDAVSA
+964 KLLACDVVSA
-974 VAVNADMLSQVNK
+974 VAVNADMLSQINK

>member
-1 MLRVRLE
+1 MWKTTYREIRQSFGR
-8 NAYEYATTEDTG
+8 YAAILAIVALG
-20 GKMVQDTDAM
+20 VGFFVGLMVVTPAM
-30 RQTLQEKAPDADV
+30 V
-43 EKWLLPKIEKILGKK
+43 
-58 GIYNGKELFTRNGN
+58 RNGGRYLN
-72 RRSFA
+72 SHDLYDL
-77 RLHNPY
+77 RLLS
-83 TLENLVN
+83 TLGFEKDSVD
-90 AMNQEDAKVP
+90 AFTGRED
-100 QAIAPQLPRI
+100 
-110 AQAVEWAIEALESG
+110 
-124 GRMFYMGAG
+124 
-133 TSGRLGVLDAAEYPP
+133 
-148 TFGVSPD
+148 
-155 LIVGLIAGGE
+155 
-165 QAFIKA
+165 IKA

-207 EGRLPEA
+207 AGRLPEA
-214 ANEIVV
+214 ADEIVV

-297 IFVRL
+297 LFVRL
-302 DQNDKIYSD
+302 DQNDRIYSD
-311 VYKAKIEEL
+311 AYKAKIEDL

-325 PIAEQEAQNRYDSLK
+325 PIAEQEAQKRYDSLK

-394 QAKQTLEQKQ
+394 QAKQTLAQKQ

-424 QAQLDSAR
+424 QVQLDSAR
-432 AQLNAVI
+432 AQLNAAI

-447 QAGAESGVSGSDAG
+447 QAGAESGVSGSAAV
-461 SLAQLGQ
+461 SLAQ
-468 QLAQLDAQQAVLD
+468 QLAQLDAQQAALD

-496 GEKQLAAAKQ
+496 GEKQLAAAKR
-506 ELSSQEKQLN
+506 ELSSQEEQLN

-584 NDSMIVAGIA
+584 NDSTIVAGIA

-644 AGSAAWIGSVIGF
+644 AGSAAGIGSVIGF

-734 EHIPF
+734 EHIPLL
-739 VWNRMSFLAKVS
+739 WNHMSFLAKVS

-803 VTLKEGYPAADAADF
+803 ATLKEGYPDADAADF
-818 SELTEVLSES
+818 SELTGALSGS
-828 SEDWMPF
+828 SKDWMPF

-856 QDTGAAQEYIQLR
+856 QDTGAAREYIRLR
-869 TEDGEDIPWPGEE
+869 TEEGEDIPWPGEE

-924 YNYVYISPETWKLD
+924 YNYVYISPETWELD
-938 NGSDPVYKSVYIH
+938 NGSDPVYKSIYIH

-964 KLLACDAVSA
+964 KLLACDVVSA

-1031 LGFRPKETASYV
+1031 LGFRPKETAAYV

>member
-1 MLRVRLE
+1 MWK
-8 NAYEYATTEDTG
+8 TTYREIRQSFG
-20 GKMVQDTDAM
+20 RYFAILAIVALGVGFFVGLMVVTPAM
-30 RQTLQEKAPDADV
+30 V
-43 EKWLLPKIEKILGKK
+43 
-58 GIYNGKELFTRNGN
+58 RNGGRYLN
-72 RRSFA
+72 SHDLYDL
-77 RLHNPY
+77 RLLS
-83 TLENLVN
+83 TLGFEK
-90 AMNQEDAKVP
+90 D
-100 QAIAPQLPRI
+100 
-110 AQAVEWAIEALESG
+110 S
-124 GRMFYMGAG
+124 
-133 TSGRLGVLDAAEYPP
+133 LDAFTDRED
-148 TFGVSPD
+148 V
-155 LIVGLIAGGE
+155 
-165 QAFIKA
+165 KA

-207 EGRLPEA
+207 AGRLPEA
-214 ANEIVV
+214 ADEIVV

-240 SEETAD
+240 TEETAD

-260 ASYYINYQRGSTTLG
+260 ASYYMNYQRGSTTLG
-275 TGRVSGF
+275 TGRISGF
-282 VYMLPDGFDTDYYTE
+282 VYMLPGGFDTDYYTE

-302 DQNDKIYSD
+302 DQNDKLYSD
-311 VYKAKIEEL
+311 IYKAKIEDL

-368 KQKLT
+368 KQKLA

-394 QAKQTLEQKQ
+394 QAKQTLAQKQ
-404 TELNNGRAQLVD
+404 TELNNGRAQLID

-424 QAQLDSAR
+424 QTQLDSAR
-432 AQLNAVI
+432 AQLNAAL

-447 QAGAESGVSGSDAG
+447 QAGAESGMSGSAAA
-461 SLAQLGQ
+461 SLAQLQ
-468 QLAQLDAQQAVLD
+468 QQFAQLDAQQAILD
-481 AQRNQLESSEAELTA
+481 AQRSQLESSEAELTA

-516 EQEQKLADAEKELAD
+516 EQKQKLADAEKELAD

-536 EDGLQTLDEKT
+536 EDGLQTLEEKT

-554 ADAQKQIDE
+554 ADAQEQIDE

-584 NDSMIVAGIA
+584 NDSAIVAGIA

-635 RIMGKYLFY
+635 RIMEKYQFY

-682 LMFDPGLAAASLAV
+682 LMFDPGLEVASLAV

-765 VIGIGGCTA
+765 VVGIGGCTA

-803 VTLKEGYPAADAADF
+803 ATLKEGYPDTDAAAGAQGLAAAGMTGQQANTESENAGTSAAGGEVTDSADF
-818 SELTEVLSES
+818 SELTGVLSGS
-828 SEDWMPF
+828 SKDWMPF

-856 QDTGAAQEYIQLR
+856 QDTGAAQEYIRLR
-869 TEDGEDIPWPGEE
+869 TEEGEDIPWPGEE

-924 YNYVYISPETWKLD
+924 YNYVYISPETWELD
-938 NGSDPVYKSVYIH
+938 NGSDPVYKSIYIH

-964 KLLACDAVSA
+964 KLLACDIVSA
-974 VAVNADMLSQVNK
+974 VAVNADMLSQINK

-1031 LGFRPKETASYV
+1031 LGFRPKETAAYV

>member
-1 MLRVRLE
+1 MWK
-8 NAYEYATTEDTG
+8 TTYREIRQSFG
-20 GKMVQDTDAM
+20 RYFAILAIVALGVGFFVGLMVVTPAM
-30 RQTLQEKAPDADV
+30 V
-43 EKWLLPKIEKILGKK
+43 
-58 GIYNGKELFTRNGN
+58 RNGGRYLN
-72 RRSFA
+72 SHDLYDL
-77 RLHNPY
+77 RLLS
-83 TLENLVN
+83 TLGFEKDSVE
-90 AMNQEDAKVP
+90 AFTGREDV
-100 QAIAPQLPRI
+100 
-110 AQAVEWAIEALESG
+110 
-124 GRMFYMGAG
+124 
-133 TSGRLGVLDAAEYPP
+133 
-148 TFGVSPD
+148 
-155 LIVGLIAGGE
+155 
-165 QAFIKA
+165 KA

-394 QAKQTLEQKQ
+394 QAKQTLAQKQ
-404 TELNNGRAQLVD
+404 TELNNGRAQLAD

-447 QAGAESGVSGSDAG
+447 QAGAESGVSGSTAA
-461 SLAQLGQ
+461 SPAQLQQ

-481 AQRNQLESSEAELTA
+481 AQRNQLESSAAELTA

-506 ELSSQEKQLN
+506 ELSSQEEQLN

-572 GRDTNIGYASYE
+572 GRDTNIGYVSYE
-584 NDSMIVAGIA
+584 NDSTIVAGIA

-682 LMFDPGLAAASLAV
+682 LMFDPGLAVASLAV

-803 VTLKEGYPAADAADF
+803 ATLKEGYPAADAAAGEQGIAAAGMTGQQANTESVSAGTSAVGGEVTDSADF

-856 QDTGAAQEYIQLR
+856 QDTGAAQEYIRLR

-951 ASEGAQENRELSE
+951 ALEGAQENRALSE
-964 KLLACDAVSA
+964 KLLACDVVSA
-974 VAVNADMLSQVNK
+974 VSVNADMLNQVNK

-1064 LHRFVIANID
+1064 LHRFVMANID
-1074 VDMVT
+1074 VDMVA
-1079 FQPRVLPFSFVKSIL
+1079 FQPRVLPFSFVKSVL
-1094 LTFVFM
+1094 LTFLFM
-1100 VIVDVVMYLK
+1100 VIVDIVMYLK

>member
-1 MLRVRLE
+1 MWKTTYREIRQSFGR
-8 NAYEYATTEDTG
+8 YAAILAIVALG
-20 GKMVQDTDAM
+20 VGFFVGLMVVTPAM
-30 RQTLQEKAPDADV
+30 V
-43 EKWLLPKIEKILGKK
+43 
-58 GIYNGKELFTRNGN
+58 RNGGRYLN
-72 RRSFA
+72 SHDLYDL
-77 RLHNPY
+77 RLLS
-83 TLENLVN
+83 TLGFEKDSVD
-90 AMNQEDAKVP
+90 AFTGREDV
-100 QAIAPQLPRI
+100 
-110 AQAVEWAIEALESG
+110 
-124 GRMFYMGAG
+124 
-133 TSGRLGVLDAAEYPP
+133 
-148 TFGVSPD
+148 
-155 LIVGLIAGGE
+155 
-165 QAFIKA
+165 KA

-207 EGRLPEA
+207 AGRLPEA
-214 ANEIVV
+214 ADEIVV
-220 DSSLFSKDD
+220 DSSLFLKDD

-302 DQNDKIYSD
+302 DQNDRIYSD
-311 VYKAKIEEL
+311 AYKAKIEDL

-325 PIAEQEAQNRYDSLK
+325 PIAEQEAQKRYDSLK

-394 QAKQTLEQKQ
+394 QAKQTLAQKQ

-416 GRSQLEAG
+416 GRSQLETG

-432 AQLNAVI
+432 AQLNAAI

-447 QAGAESGVSGSDAG
+447 QAGAESGVSGSAAV
-461 SLAQLGQ
+461 SLAQ
-468 QLAQLDAQQAVLD
+468 QLAQLDAQQAALD

-506 ELSSQEKQLN
+506 ELSLQEKQLN

-584 NDSMIVAGIA
+584 NDSTIVAGIA

-644 AGSAAWIGSVIGF
+644 AGSAAGIGSVIGF

-682 LMFDPGLAAASLAV
+682 LMFDPGLAVASFAV
-696 ALLCSVGVTWL
+696 ALFCSVGVTWL

-734 EHIPF
+734 EHIPLL
-739 VWNRMSFLAKVS
+739 WNHMSFLAKVS

-803 VTLKEGYPAADAADF
+803 ATLKEGYPDADTADF
-818 SELTEVLSES
+818 SELTGALSGS
-828 SEDWMPF
+828 SKDWMPF

-856 QDTGAAQEYIQLR
+856 QDTGAAQEYIRLR
-869 TEDGEDIPWPGEE
+869 TEEGEDIPWPGEE

-924 YNYVYISPETWKLD
+924 YNYVYISPKTWELD
-938 NGSDPVYKSVYIH
+938 NGSDPVYKSIYIH

-964 KLLACDAVSA
+964 KLLACDVVSA
-974 VAVNADMLSQVNK
+974 VAVNADMLSQINK

>member
-1 MLRVRLE
+1 MWKTTYREIRQSFGR
-8 NAYEYATTEDTG
+8 YAAILAIVALG
-20 GKMVQDTDAM
+20 VGFFVGLMVVTPAM
-30 RQTLQEKAPDADV
+30 V
-43 EKWLLPKIEKILGKK
+43 
-58 GIYNGKELFTRNGN
+58 RNGGRYLN
-72 RRSFA
+72 SHDLYDL
-77 RLHNPY
+77 RLLS
-83 TLENLVN
+83 TLGFEKDSVD
-90 AMNQEDAKVP
+90 AFTGRED
-100 QAIAPQLPRI
+100 
-110 AQAVEWAIEALESG
+110 
-124 GRMFYMGAG
+124 
-133 TSGRLGVLDAAEYPP
+133 
-148 TFGVSPD
+148 
-155 LIVGLIAGGE
+155 
-165 QAFIKA
+165 IKA

-207 EGRLPEA
+207 DGRLPEA
-214 ANEIVV
+214 ADEIVV

-297 IFVRL
+297 LFVRL
-302 DQNDKIYSD
+302 DQNDRIYSD
-311 VYKAKIEEL
+311 AYKAKIEDL

-394 QAKQTLEQKQ
+394 QAKQTLAQKQ

-432 AQLNAVI
+432 AQLNAAI

-447 QAGAESGVSGSDAG
+447 QAGAESGVSGSAAV
-461 SLAQLGQ
+461 SLAQ
-468 QLAQLDAQQAVLD
+468 QLAQLDAQQAALD

-584 NDSMIVAGIA
+584 NDSTIVAGIA

-644 AGSAAWIGSVIGF
+644 AGSAAGIGSVIGF

-734 EHIPF
+734 EHIPLL
-739 VWNRMSFLAKVS
+739 WNHMSFLAKVS

-803 VTLKEGYPAADAADF
+803 ATLKEGYPDADAADF
-818 SELTEVLSES
+818 SELTGVLSGS
-828 SEDWMPF
+828 SKDWMPF

-856 QDTGAAQEYIQLR
+856 QDTGAAQEYIRLR
-869 TEDGEDIPWPGEE
+869 TEEGEDIPWPGEE

-938 NGSDPVYKSVYIH
+938 NGSDPVYKSIYIH

-964 KLLACDAVSA
+964 KLLACDVVSA
-974 VAVNADMLSQVNK
+974 VAVNADMLSQINK

-1031 LGFRPKETASYV
+1031 LGFRPKETAAYV

>member
-1 MLRVRLE
+1 MKKRKSAMWKTTYRE
-8 NAYEYATTEDTG
+8 IRQSFGRYAAILAIVALG
-20 GKMVQDTDAM
+20 VGFFVGLMVVTPAM
-30 RQTLQEKAPDADV
+30 V
-43 EKWLLPKIEKILGKK
+43 
-58 GIYNGKELFTRNGN
+58 RNGGRYLN
-72 RRSFA
+72 SHDLYDL
-77 RLHNPY
+77 RLLS
-83 TLENLVN
+83 TLGFEKDSVD
-90 AMNQEDAKVP
+90 AFTGRED
-100 QAIAPQLPRI
+100 
-110 AQAVEWAIEALESG
+110 
-124 GRMFYMGAG
+124 
-133 TSGRLGVLDAAEYPP
+133 
-148 TFGVSPD
+148 
-155 LIVGLIAGGE
+155 
-165 QAFIKA
+165 IKA

-207 EGRLPEA
+207 AGRLPEA
-214 ANEIVV
+214 ADEIVV

-297 IFVRL
+297 LFVRL
-302 DQNDKIYSD
+302 DQNDRIYSD
-311 VYKAKIEEL
+311 AYKAKSEDL

-394 QAKQTLEQKQ
+394 QAKQTLAQKQ

-432 AQLNAVI
+432 AQLNAAI

-447 QAGAESGVSGSDAG
+447 QAGAESGVSGSAAV
-461 SLAQLGQ
+461 SLAQ
-468 QLAQLDAQQAVLD
+468 QLAQLDAQQAALD

-496 GEKQLAAAKQ
+496 GEKQLAAAKR
-506 ELSSQEKQLN
+506 ELSSREEQLN

-584 NDSMIVAGIA
+584 NDSTIVAGIA

-644 AGSAAWIGSVIGF
+644 AGSAAGIGSVIGF

-734 EHIPF
+734 EHIPLL
-739 VWNRMSFLAKVS
+739 WNHMSFLAKVS

-803 VTLKEGYPAADAADF
+803 ATLKEGYPDADAADF
-818 SELTEVLSES
+818 SELTGALSGS
-828 SEDWMPF
+828 SKDWMPF

-856 QDTGAAQEYIQLR
+856 QDTGAAQEYIRLR
-869 TEDGEDIPWPGEE
+869 TEEGEDIPWPGEE

-924 YNYVYISPETWKLD
+924 YNYVYISPETWELD
-938 NGSDPVYKSVYIH
+938 NGSDPVYKSLYIH

-964 KLLACDAVSA
+964 KLLACDVVSA

-1031 LGFRPKETASYV
+1031 LGFRPKETAAYV

>member
-1 MLRVRLE
+1 MWKTTYREIRQSFGR
-8 NAYEYATTEDTG
+8 YAAILAIVALG
-20 GKMVQDTDAM
+20 VGFFVGLMVVTPAM
-30 RQTLQEKAPDADV
+30 V
-43 EKWLLPKIEKILGKK
+43 
-58 GIYNGKELFTRNGN
+58 RNGGRYLN
-72 RRSFA
+72 SHDLYDL
-77 RLHNPY
+77 RLLS
-83 TLENLVN
+83 TLGFEKDSVD
-90 AMNQEDAKVP
+90 AFTGRED
-100 QAIAPQLPRI
+100 
-110 AQAVEWAIEALESG
+110 
-124 GRMFYMGAG
+124 
-133 TSGRLGVLDAAEYPP
+133 
-148 TFGVSPD
+148 
-155 LIVGLIAGGE
+155 
-165 QAFIKA
+165 IKA

-207 EGRLPEA
+207 AGRLPEA
-214 ANEIVV
+214 ADEIVV

-246 LFAYDVYTIVGVAD
+246 LFAYDVYTIVGIAD

-297 IFVRL
+297 LFVRL
-302 DQNDKIYSD
+302 DQNDRIYSD
-311 VYKAKIEEL
+311 AYKAKIEDL

-325 PIAEQEAQNRYDSLK
+325 PIAEQEAQKRYDSLK

-389 KKQLQ
+389 RKQLQ
-394 QAKQTLEQKQ
+394 QAKQTLAQKQ

-424 QAQLDSAR
+424 QVQLDSAR
-432 AQLNAVI
+432 AQLNAAI

-447 QAGAESGVSGSDAG
+447 QAGAESGMSGSAAA
-461 SLAQLGQ
+461 SPAQLWQ
-468 QLAQLDAQQAVLD
+468 QLAQLDAQQAALD

-496 GEKQLAAAKQ
+496 GEKQLAAAKR
-506 ELSSQEKQLN
+506 ELSSQEEQLN

-644 AGSAAWIGSVIGF
+644 AGSAAGIGSVIGF

-734 EHIPF
+734 EHIPLL
-739 VWNRMSFLAKVS
+739 WNHMSFLAKVS

-803 VTLKEGYPAADAADF
+803 ATLKEGYPAAD
-818 SELTEVLSES
+818 T
-828 SEDWMPF
+828 MPF
-835 CEISMDLTGR
+835 CEIAMDLTGR

-856 QDTGAAQEYIQLR
+856 QDTGAAQEYIRLR
-869 TEDGEDIPWPGEE
+869 TEEGEDIPWPGEE

-909 EKLKVKVTALSRNYI
+909 EKLKVKVTALPRNYI
-924 YNYVYISPETWKLD
+924 YNYVYISPETWELD
-938 NGSDPVYKSVYIH
+938 NGSGPVYKSIYIH

-964 KLLACDAVSA
+964 KLLACDVVSA
-974 VAVNADMLSQVNK
+974 VAVNADMLSQINK

-1031 LGFRPKETASYV
+1031 LGFRPKETAAYV

>member
-1 MLRVRLE
+1 MWKTTYREIRQSFGR
-8 NAYEYATTEDTG
+8 YAAILAIVALG
-20 GKMVQDTDAM
+20 VGFFVGLMVVTPAM
-30 RQTLQEKAPDADV
+30 V
-43 EKWLLPKIEKILGKK
+43 
-58 GIYNGKELFTRNGN
+58 RNGGRYLN
-72 RRSFA
+72 NHDLYDL
-77 RLHNPY
+77 RLLS
-83 TLENLVN
+83 TLGFEKDSVD
-90 AMNQEDAKVP
+90 AFTDREDV
-100 QAIAPQLPRI
+100 
-110 AQAVEWAIEALESG
+110 
-124 GRMFYMGAG
+124 
-133 TSGRLGVLDAAEYPP
+133 
-148 TFGVSPD
+148 
-155 LIVGLIAGGE
+155 
-165 QAFIKA
+165 KA

-207 EGRLPEA
+207 AGRLPEA
-214 ANEIVV
+214 ADEIVM

-240 SEETAD
+240 PEEMAD
-246 LFAYDVYTIVGVAD
+246 LFAYDVYTIVGIAD

-282 VYMLPDGFDTDYYTE
+282 VYMLPDGFDTNYYTE

-302 DQNDKIYSD
+302 DQNDRIYSD
-311 VYKAKIEEL
+311 VYKKKIEEL

-389 KKQLQ
+389 RKQLQ
-394 QAKQTLEQKQ
+394 QAKQTLAQKQ

-424 QAQLDSAR
+424 QVQLDSAR
-432 AQLNAVI
+432 AQLNAAI

-447 QAGAESGVSGSDAG
+447 QAGAESGMSDSAAVSP
-461 SLAQLGQ
+461 AQLWQ
-468 QLAQLDAQQAVLD
+468 QLAQLDAQQAALD

-547 ADAKEEI
+547 ADAKEKI

-739 VWNRMSFLAKVS
+739 VWNHMSFLAKVS

-835 CEISMDLTGR
+835 CEIAMDLTGR

-856 QDTGAAQEYIQLR
+856 QDTGAAQEYIRLR
-869 TEDGEDIPWPGEE
+869 TEEGEDIPWPGEE

-909 EKLKVKVTALSRNYI
+909 EKLKVKVAALSRNYI

-938 NGSDPVYKSVYIH
+938 NGSDPVYKSIYIH

-964 KLLACDAVSA
+964 KLLACDVVSA

>member
-1 MLRVRLE
+1 MWK
-8 NAYEYATTEDTG
+8 TTYREIRQSFG
-20 GKMVQDTDAM
+20 RYFAILAIVALGVGFFVGLMVVTPAM
-30 RQTLQEKAPDADV
+30 V
-43 EKWLLPKIEKILGKK
+43 
-58 GIYNGKELFTRNGN
+58 RNGGRYLN
-72 RRSFA
+72 SHDLYDL
-77 RLHNPY
+77 RLLS
-83 TLENLVN
+83 TLGFEKDSVE
-90 AMNQEDAKVP
+90 AFTGREDV
-100 QAIAPQLPRI
+100 
-110 AQAVEWAIEALESG
+110 
-124 GRMFYMGAG
+124 
-133 TSGRLGVLDAAEYPP
+133 
-148 TFGVSPD
+148 
-155 LIVGLIAGGE
+155 
-165 QAFIKA
+165 KA

-246 LFAYDVYTIVGVAD
+246 LFAYDVYIIVGVAD

-394 QAKQTLEQKQ
+394 QAKQTLAQKQ
-404 TELNNGRAQLVD
+404 TELNNGRAQLAD

-447 QAGAESGVSGSDAG
+447 QAGAEAGVSGSTAA
-461 SLAQLGQ
+461 SPAQLQQ

-481 AQRNQLESSEAELTA
+481 AQRNQLESSAAELTA

-506 ELSSQEKQLN
+506 ELSAQEEQLN

-563 IQEPDVYVL
+563 IKEPDVYAL

-584 NDSMIVAGIA
+584 NDSTIVAGIA

-682 LMFDPGLAAASLAV
+682 LMFDPWLALASLAV

-765 VIGIGGCTA
+765 VVGIGGCTA

-803 VTLKEGYPAADAADF
+803 ATLKEGYPAADAAAGEQGIAAAGMAEQQANTESASAGTSAVGGEVTDSADF

-856 QDTGAAQEYIQLR
+856 QDTGAAQEYIRLR

-938 NGSDPVYKSVYIH
+938 NGSDPVYKSIYIH
-951 ASEGAQENRELSE
+951 ASEGTQENRELSE

-998 VILCAGALAFIV
+998 IILCAGALAFIV

>member
-1 MLRVRLE
+1 MWKTTYREIRQSFGR
-8 NAYEYATTEDTG
+8 YAAILAIVALG
-20 GKMVQDTDAM
+20 VGFFVGLMVVTPAM
-30 RQTLQEKAPDADV
+30 V
-43 EKWLLPKIEKILGKK
+43 
-58 GIYNGKELFTRNGN
+58 RNGGRYLN
-72 RRSFA
+72 NHDLYDL
-77 RLHNPY
+77 RLLS
-83 TLENLVN
+83 TLGFEKDSVD
-90 AMNQEDAKVP
+90 AFTDREDV
-100 QAIAPQLPRI
+100 
-110 AQAVEWAIEALESG
+110 
-124 GRMFYMGAG
+124 
-133 TSGRLGVLDAAEYPP
+133 
-148 TFGVSPD
+148 
-155 LIVGLIAGGE
+155 
-165 QAFIKA
+165 KA

-207 EGRLPEA
+207 AGRLPEA
-214 ANEIVV
+214 ADEIVM

-240 SEETAD
+240 PEEMAD
-246 LFAYDVYTIVGVAD
+246 LFAYDVYTIVGIAD

-282 VYMLPDGFDTDYYTE
+282 VYMLPDGFDTNYYTE

-302 DQNDKIYSD
+302 DQNDRIYSD
-311 VYKAKIEEL
+311 VYKKKIEDL

-394 QAKQTLEQKQ
+394 QAKQTLAQKQ

-424 QAQLDSAR
+424 QVQLDSAR
-432 AQLNAVI
+432 AQLNAAI

-447 QAGAESGVSGSDAG
+447 QAGAESGMSDSAAVSP
-461 SLAQLGQ
+461 AQLWQ
-468 QLAQLDAQQAVLD
+468 QLAQLDAQQAALD

-547 ADAKEEI
+547 ADAKEKI

-734 EHIPF
+734 EHIPLL
-739 VWNRMSFLAKVS
+739 WNHMSFLAKVS

-835 CEISMDLTGR
+835 CEIAMDLTGR

-856 QDTGAAQEYIQLR
+856 QDTGAAQEYIRLR
-869 TEDGEDIPWPGEE
+869 TEEGEDIPWPGEE

-938 NGSDPVYKSVYIH
+938 NGSDPVYKSIYIH

-964 KLLACDAVSA
+964 KLLACDVVSA
-974 VAVNADMLSQVNK
+974 VAVNADMLSQINK

>member
-1 MLRVRLE
+1 MWKTTYREIRQSFGR
-8 NAYEYATTEDTG
+8 YAAILAIVALG
-20 GKMVQDTDAM
+20 VGFFVGLMVVTPAM
-30 RQTLQEKAPDADV
+30 V
-43 EKWLLPKIEKILGKK
+43 
-58 GIYNGKELFTRNGN
+58 RNGGRYLN
-72 RRSFA
+72 SHDLYDL
-77 RLHNPY
+77 RLLS
-83 TLENLVN
+83 TLGFEKDSVD
-90 AMNQEDAKVP
+90 AFTGRED
-100 QAIAPQLPRI
+100 
-110 AQAVEWAIEALESG
+110 
-124 GRMFYMGAG
+124 
-133 TSGRLGVLDAAEYPP
+133 
-148 TFGVSPD
+148 
-155 LIVGLIAGGE
+155 
-165 QAFIKA
+165 IKA

-214 ANEIVV
+214 ADEIVV

-297 IFVRL
+297 LFVRL
-302 DQNDKIYSD
+302 DQNDRIYSD
-311 VYKAKIEEL
+311 AYKAKIEDL

-325 PIAEQEAQNRYDSLK
+325 PIAEQEAQKRYDSLK

-394 QAKQTLEQKQ
+394 QAKQTLAQKQ

-416 GRSQLEAG
+416 GRSQLETG

-432 AQLNAVI
+432 AQLNAAI

-447 QAGAESGVSGSDAG
+447 QAGAESGVSGSVAV
-461 SLAQLGQ
+461 SLAQ
-468 QLAQLDAQQAVLD
+468 QLAQLDAQQAALD

-584 NDSMIVAGIA
+584 NDSTIVAGIA

-644 AGSAAWIGSVIGF
+644 AGSAAGIGSVIGF

-682 LMFDPGLAAASLAV
+682 LMFDPGLAVASLAV
-696 ALLCSVGVTWL
+696 ALFCSVGVTWL

-739 VWNRMSFLAKVS
+739 LWNHMSFLAKVS

-803 VTLKEGYPAADAADF
+803 ATLKEGYPDADTADF
-818 SELTEVLSES
+818 SELTGVLSGS
-828 SEDWMPF
+828 SKDWMPF

-856 QDTGAAQEYIQLR
+856 QDTGAAQEYIRLR
-869 TEDGEDIPWPGEE
+869 TEEGEDIPWPGEE

-924 YNYVYISPETWKLD
+924 YNYVYISPETWELD
-938 NGSDPVYKSVYIH
+938 NGSDPVYKSIYIH

-964 KLLACDAVSA
+964 KLLACDVVSA
-974 VAVNADMLSQVNK
+974 VAVNADMLSQINK

>member
-1 MLRVRLE
+1 MWKTTYREIRQSFGR
-8 NAYEYATTEDTG
+8 YAAILAIVALG
-20 GKMVQDTDAM
+20 VGFFVGLMVVTPAM
-30 RQTLQEKAPDADV
+30 V
-43 EKWLLPKIEKILGKK
+43 
-58 GIYNGKELFTRNGN
+58 RNGGRYLN
-72 RRSFA
+72 SHDLYDL
-77 RLHNPY
+77 RLLS
-83 TLENLVN
+83 TLGFEKDSVD
-90 AMNQEDAKVP
+90 AFTGRED
-100 QAIAPQLPRI
+100 
-110 AQAVEWAIEALESG
+110 
-124 GRMFYMGAG
+124 
-133 TSGRLGVLDAAEYPP
+133 
-148 TFGVSPD
+148 
-155 LIVGLIAGGE
+155 
-165 QAFIKA
+165 IKA

-214 ANEIVV
+214 ADEIVV

-297 IFVRL
+297 LFVRL
-302 DQNDKIYSD
+302 DQNDRIYSD
-311 VYKAKIEEL
+311 AYKAKIEDL

-325 PIAEQEAQNRYDSLK
+325 PIAEQEAKNRYDSLK

-394 QAKQTLEQKQ
+394 QAKQTLAQKQ

-416 GRSQLEAG
+416 GRSQLETG

-432 AQLNAVI
+432 AQLNAAI

-447 QAGAESGVSGSDAG
+447 QAGAESGVSGSAAV
-461 SLAQLGQ
+461 SLAQ
-468 QLAQLDAQQAVLD
+468 QLAQLDAQQAALD

-506 ELSSQEKQLN
+506 ELSLQEKQLN

-584 NDSMIVAGIA
+584 NDSTIVAGIA

-644 AGSAAWIGSVIGF
+644 AGSAAGIGSVIGF

-682 LMFDPGLAAASLAV
+682 LMFDPGLAVASLAV
-696 ALLCSVGVTWL
+696 ALFCSVGVTWL

-739 VWNRMSFLAKVS
+739 LWNHMSFLAKVS

-803 VTLKEGYPAADAADF
+803 ATLKEGYPDADAADF
-818 SELTEVLSES
+818 SELTGALSES

-856 QDTGAAQEYIQLR
+856 QDTGAAQEYIRLR
-869 TEDGEDIPWPGEE
+869 TEEGEDIPWPGEE

-924 YNYVYISPETWKLD
+924 YNYVYISPETWELD
-938 NGSDPVYKSVYIH
+938 NGSDPVYKSIYIH

-964 KLLACDAVSA
+964 KLLACDVVSA
-974 VAVNADMLSQVNK
+974 VAVNADMLSQINK

-1031 LGFRPKETASYV
+1031 LGFRPKETAAYV

>member
-1 MLRVRLE
+1 MKRRKSAMWKTTYRE
-8 NAYEYATTEDTG
+8 IRQSFGRYAAILAIVALG
-20 GKMVQDTDAM
+20 VGFFVGLMVVTPAM
-30 RQTLQEKAPDADV
+30 V
-43 EKWLLPKIEKILGKK
+43 
-58 GIYNGKELFTRNGN
+58 RNGGRYLN
-72 RRSFA
+72 SHDLYDL
-77 RLHNPY
+77 RLLS
-83 TLENLVN
+83 TLGFEKDSVD
-90 AMNQEDAKVP
+90 AFTGRED
-100 QAIAPQLPRI
+100 
-110 AQAVEWAIEALESG
+110 
-124 GRMFYMGAG
+124 
-133 TSGRLGVLDAAEYPP
+133 
-148 TFGVSPD
+148 
-155 LIVGLIAGGE
+155 
-165 QAFIKA
+165 IKA

-214 ANEIVV
+214 ADEIVV

-297 IFVRL
+297 LFVRL
-302 DQNDKIYSD
+302 DQNDRIYSD
-311 VYKAKIEEL
+311 AYKAKIEDL

-325 PIAEQEAQNRYDSLK
+325 PIAEQEAQKRYDSLK

-394 QAKQTLEQKQ
+394 QAKQTLAQKQ

-416 GRSQLEAG
+416 GRSQLETG

-432 AQLNAVI
+432 AQLNAAI

-447 QAGAESGVSGSDAG
+447 QAGAESGVSGSAAV
-461 SLAQLGQ
+461 SLAQ
-468 QLAQLDAQQAVLD
+468 QLAQLDAQQAALD

-496 GEKQLAAAKQ
+496 GEKQLAAAKR
-506 ELSSQEKQLN
+506 ELSSQEEQLN

-547 ADAKEEI
+547 ADAKKEI

-584 NDSMIVAGIA
+584 NDSTIVAGIA

-644 AGSAAWIGSVIGF
+644 AGSAAGIGSVIGF

-723 KSPKSG
+723 KAPKSG

-734 EHIPF
+734 EHIPLL
-739 VWNRMSFLAKVS
+739 WNHMSFLAKVS

-803 VTLKEGYPAADAADF
+803 ATLKEGYPDADAADF
-818 SELTEVLSES
+818 SELTGALSGS
-828 SEDWMPF
+828 SKDWMPF

-856 QDTGAAQEYIQLR
+856 QDTGAAQEYIRLR
-869 TEDGEDIPWPGEE
+869 TEEGEDIPWPGEE

-924 YNYVYISPETWKLD
+924 YNYVYISPETWELD
-938 NGSDPVYKSVYIH
+938 NGSDPVYKSIYIH

-964 KLLACDAVSA
+964 KLLACDVVSA
-974 VAVNADMLSQVNK
+974 VAVNADMLSQINK
-987 MMGSLDAVVLL
+987 MMSSLDAVVLL

-1031 LGFRPKETASYV
+1031 LGFRPKETAAYV

>member
-1 MLRVRLE
+1 MWKTTYREIRQSFGR
-8 NAYEYATTEDTG
+8 YAAILAIVALG
-20 GKMVQDTDAM
+20 VGFFVGLMVVTPAM
-30 RQTLQEKAPDADV
+30 V
-43 EKWLLPKIEKILGKK
+43 
-58 GIYNGKELFTRNGN
+58 RNGGRYLN
-72 RRSFA
+72 SHDLYDL
-77 RLHNPY
+77 RLLS
-83 TLENLVN
+83 TLGFEKDSVD
-90 AMNQEDAKVP
+90 AFTGRED
-100 QAIAPQLPRI
+100 
-110 AQAVEWAIEALESG
+110 
-124 GRMFYMGAG
+124 
-133 TSGRLGVLDAAEYPP
+133 
-148 TFGVSPD
+148 
-155 LIVGLIAGGE
+155 
-165 QAFIKA
+165 IKA

-214 ANEIVV
+214 ADEIVV

-297 IFVRL
+297 LFVRL
-302 DQNDKIYSD
+302 DQNDRIYSD
-311 VYKAKIEEL
+311 AYKAKIEDL

-325 PIAEQEAQNRYDSLK
+325 PIAEQEAQKRYDSLK

-394 QAKQTLEQKQ
+394 QAKQTLAQKQ

-432 AQLNAVI
+432 AQLNTAI

-447 QAGAESGVSGSDAG
+447 QAGAESGVSGSAAV
-461 SLAQLGQ
+461 SLAQ
-468 QLAQLDAQQAVLD
+468 QLAQLDAQQAALD

-496 GEKQLAAAKQ
+496 GEKQLAAAKR
-506 ELSSQEKQLN
+506 ELSSQEEQLN

-584 NDSMIVAGIA
+584 NDSTIVAGIA

-644 AGSAAWIGSVIGF
+644 AGRAAGIGSVIGF

-682 LMFDPGLAAASLAV
+682 LMFDPGLAVASLAV
-696 ALLCSVGVTWL
+696 ALFCSVGVTWL

-734 EHIPF
+734 EHIPLL
-739 VWNRMSFLAKVS
+739 WNHMSFLAKVS

-803 VTLKEGYPAADAADF
+803 ATLKEGYPAADAADF
-818 SELTEVLSES
+818 SELTGALSES

-856 QDTGAAQEYIQLR
+856 QDTGAAQEYIRLR
-869 TEDGEDIPWPGEE
+869 TEEGEDIPWPGEE

-924 YNYVYISPETWKLD
+924 YNYVYISPETWELD
-938 NGSDPVYKSVYIH
+938 NGSDPVYKSIYIH

-964 KLLACDAVSA
+964 KLLACDVVSA
-974 VAVNADMLSQVNK
+974 VAVNADMLSQINK

-1031 LGFRPKETASYV
+1031 LGFRPKETAAYV

>member
-1 MLRVRLE
+1 MWKTTYREIRQSFGR
-8 NAYEYATTEDTG
+8 YAAILAIVALG
-20 GKMVQDTDAM
+20 VGFFVGLMVVTPAM
-30 RQTLQEKAPDADV
+30 V
-43 EKWLLPKIEKILGKK
+43 
-58 GIYNGKELFTRNGN
+58 RNGGRYLN
-72 RRSFA
+72 NHDLYDL
-77 RLHNPY
+77 RLLS
-83 TLENLVN
+83 TLGFEKDSVD
-90 AMNQEDAKVP
+90 AFTDREDV
-100 QAIAPQLPRI
+100 
-110 AQAVEWAIEALESG
+110 
-124 GRMFYMGAG
+124 
-133 TSGRLGVLDAAEYPP
+133 
-148 TFGVSPD
+148 
-155 LIVGLIAGGE
+155 
-165 QAFIKA
+165 KA

-207 EGRLPEA
+207 AGRLPEA
-214 ANEIVV
+214 ADEIVM

-240 SEETAD
+240 PEEMAD
-246 LFAYDVYTIVGVAD
+246 LFAYDVYTIVGIAD

-282 VYMLPDGFDTDYYTE
+282 VYMLPDGFDTNYYTE

-302 DQNDKIYSD
+302 DQNDRIYSD
-311 VYKAKIEEL
+311 VYKKKIEEL

-389 KKQLQ
+389 RKQLK
-394 QAKQTLEQKQ
+394 QAKQTLAQKQ
-404 TELNNGRAQLVD
+404 TELNNGRTQLMD

-424 QAQLDSAR
+424 QVQLDSAR
-432 AQLNAVI
+432 AQLNAAI

-447 QAGAESGVSGSDAG
+447 QAGAESGMSGSAAV
-461 SLAQLGQ
+461 SPAQLWQ
-468 QLAQLDAQQAVLD
+468 QLAQLDAQQAALD

-554 ADAQKQIDE
+554 VNAQKQIDE

-584 NDSMIVAGIA
+584 NDSTIVAGIA

-739 VWNRMSFLAKVS
+739 VWNHMSFLAKVS

-803 VTLKEGYPAADAADF
+803 ATLKEGYPAADAADF

-835 CEISMDLTGR
+835 CEIAMDLTGR

-856 QDTGAAQEYIQLR
+856 QDTGAAQEYIRLR
-869 TEDGEDIPWPGEE
+869 TEEGEDIPWPGEE

-909 EKLKVKVTALSRNYI
+909 EKLKVKVAALSRNYI

-938 NGSDPVYKSVYIH
+938 NGSDPVYKSIYIH

-964 KLLACDAVSA
+964 KLLTCDVVSA
-974 VAVNADMLSQVNK
+974 VAVNADMLSQINK

>member
-1 MLRVRLE
+1 MWKTTYREIRQSFGR
-8 NAYEYATTEDTG
+8 YAAILAIVALG
-20 GKMVQDTDAM
+20 VGFFVGLMVVTPAM
-30 RQTLQEKAPDADV
+30 V
-43 EKWLLPKIEKILGKK
+43 
-58 GIYNGKELFTRNGN
+58 RNGGRYLN
-72 RRSFA
+72 SHDLYDL
-77 RLHNPY
+77 RLLS
-83 TLENLVN
+83 TLGFEKDSVD
-90 AMNQEDAKVP
+90 AFTGRED
-100 QAIAPQLPRI
+100 
-110 AQAVEWAIEALESG
+110 
-124 GRMFYMGAG
+124 
-133 TSGRLGVLDAAEYPP
+133 
-148 TFGVSPD
+148 
-155 LIVGLIAGGE
+155 
-165 QAFIKA
+165 IKA

-207 EGRLPEA
+207 AGRLPEA
-214 ANEIVV
+214 ADEIVV

-297 IFVRL
+297 LFVRL
-302 DQNDKIYSD
+302 DQNDRIYSD
-311 VYKAKIEEL
+311 AYKAKIEDL

-394 QAKQTLEQKQ
+394 QAKQTLAQKQ

-416 GRSQLEAG
+416 GRSQLETG

-432 AQLNAVI
+432 AQLNAAI

-447 QAGAESGVSGSDAG
+447 QAGAESGMSGSAAV
-461 SLAQLGQ
+461 SLAQ
-468 QLAQLDAQQAVLD
+468 QLAQLDAQQAALD

-496 GEKQLAAAKQ
+496 GEKQLAAAKR
-506 ELSSQEKQLN
+506 ELSSQEEQLN

-554 ADAQKQIDE
+554 EDAQKQIDE

-584 NDSMIVAGIA
+584 NDSTIVAGIA

-644 AGSAAWIGSVIGF
+644 AGSAAGIGSVIGF

-682 LMFDPGLAAASLAV
+682 LMFDPGLAVASLAV
-696 ALLCSVGVTWL
+696 ALFCSVGVTWL

-734 EHIPF
+734 EHIPLL
-739 VWNRMSFLAKVS
+739 WNHMSFLAKVS

-803 VTLKEGYPAADAADF
+803 ATLKEGYPDADTADF
-818 SELTEVLSES
+818 SELTGVLSES

-856 QDTGAAQEYIQLR
+856 QDTGAAQEYIRLR
-869 TEDGEDIPWPGEE
+869 TEEGEDIPWPGEE

-924 YNYVYISPETWKLD
+924 YNYVYISPETWELD
-938 NGSDPVYKSVYIH
+938 NGSDPVYKSIYIH

-964 KLLACDAVSA
+964 KLLACDVVSA
-974 VAVNADMLSQVNK
+974 VAVNADMLSQINK

>member
-1 MLRVRLE
+1 MWKTTYREIRQSFGR
-8 NAYEYATTEDTG
+8 YAAILAIVALG
-20 GKMVQDTDAM
+20 VGFFVGLMVVTPAM
-30 RQTLQEKAPDADV
+30 V
-43 EKWLLPKIEKILGKK
+43 
-58 GIYNGKELFTRNGN
+58 RNGGRYLN
-72 RRSFA
+72 NHDLYDL
-77 RLHNPY
+77 RLLS
-83 TLENLVN
+83 TLGFEKDSVD
-90 AMNQEDAKVP
+90 AFTDREDV
-100 QAIAPQLPRI
+100 
-110 AQAVEWAIEALESG
+110 
-124 GRMFYMGAG
+124 
-133 TSGRLGVLDAAEYPP
+133 
-148 TFGVSPD
+148 
-155 LIVGLIAGGE
+155 
-165 QAFIKA
+165 KA

-207 EGRLPEA
+207 AGRLPEA
-214 ANEIVV
+214 ADEIVM

-240 SEETAD
+240 PEEMAD
-246 LFAYDVYTIVGVAD
+246 LFAYDVYTIVGIAD

-282 VYMLPDGFDTDYYTE
+282 VYMLPDGFDTNYYTE

-302 DQNDKIYSD
+302 DQNDRIYSD
-311 VYKAKIEEL
+311 VYKKKIEEL

-389 KKQLQ
+389 RKQLK
-394 QAKQTLEQKQ
+394 QAKQTLAQKQ

-424 QAQLDSAR
+424 QVQLDSAR
-432 AQLNAVI
+432 AQLNAAI

-447 QAGAESGVSGSDAG
+447 QAGAESGMSDSAAA
-461 SLAQLGQ
+461 SPAQLWQ
-468 QLAQLDAQQAVLD
+468 QLAQLDAQQAALD

-734 EHIPF
+734 EHIPLL
-739 VWNRMSFLAKVS
+739 WNHMSFLAKVS

-835 CEISMDLTGR
+835 CEIAMDLTGR

-856 QDTGAAQEYIQLR
+856 QDTGAAQEYIRLR
-869 TEDGEDIPWPGEE
+869 TEEGEDIPWPGEE

-909 EKLKVKVTALSRNYI
+909 EKLKVKVAALSRNYI

-938 NGSDPVYKSVYIH
+938 NGSDPVYKSIYIH

-964 KLLACDAVSA
+964 KLLACDVVSA

>member
-1 MLRVRLE
+1 MWKTTYREIRQSFGR
-8 NAYEYATTEDTG
+8 YAAILAIVALG
-20 GKMVQDTDAM
+20 VGFFVGLMVVTPAM
-30 RQTLQEKAPDADV
+30 V
-43 EKWLLPKIEKILGKK
+43 
-58 GIYNGKELFTRNGN
+58 RNGGRYLN
-72 RRSFA
+72 SHDLYDL
-77 RLHNPY
+77 RLLS
-83 TLENLVN
+83 TLGFEKDSVD
-90 AMNQEDAKVP
+90 AFTGRED
-100 QAIAPQLPRI
+100 
-110 AQAVEWAIEALESG
+110 
-124 GRMFYMGAG
+124 
-133 TSGRLGVLDAAEYPP
+133 
-148 TFGVSPD
+148 
-155 LIVGLIAGGE
+155 
-165 QAFIKA
+165 IKA

-214 ANEIVV
+214 ADEIVV

-297 IFVRL
+297 LFVRL
-302 DQNDKIYSD
+302 DQNDRIYSD
-311 VYKAKIEEL
+311 AYKAKIEDL

-325 PIAEQEAQNRYDSLK
+325 PIAEQEAQKRYDSLK

-394 QAKQTLEQKQ
+394 QAKQTLAQKQ

-416 GRSQLEAG
+416 GRSQLETG

-432 AQLNAVI
+432 AQLNAAI

-447 QAGAESGVSGSDAG
+447 QAGAESGVSGSAAV
-461 SLAQLGQ
+461 SLAQ
-468 QLAQLDAQQAVLD
+468 QLAQLDAQQAALD

-506 ELSSQEKQLN
+506 ELSLQEKQLN

-584 NDSMIVAGIA
+584 NDSTIVAGIA

-644 AGSAAWIGSVIGF
+644 AGSAAGIGSVIGF

-682 LMFDPGLAAASLAV
+682 LMFDPGLAVASLAV
-696 ALLCSVGVTWL
+696 ALFCSVGVTWL

-734 EHIPF
+734 EHIPLL
-739 VWNRMSFLAKVS
+739 WNHMSFLAKVS

-803 VTLKEGYPAADAADF
+803 ATLKEGYPDADAADF
-818 SELTEVLSES
+818 SELTGALSGS
-828 SEDWMPF
+828 SKDWMPF

-856 QDTGAAQEYIQLR
+856 QDTGAAQEYIRLR
-869 TEDGEDIPWPGEE
+869 TEEGEDIPWPGEE

-924 YNYVYISPETWKLD
+924 YNYVYISPETWELD
-938 NGSDPVYKSVYIH
+938 NGSDPVYKSIYIH
-951 ASEGAQENRELSE
+951 ASEGAQENRKLSE
-964 KLLACDAVSA
+964 KLLACDVVSA
-974 VAVNADMLSQVNK
+974 VAVNADMLSQINK

-1031 LGFRPKETASYV
+1031 LGFRPKETAAYV

>member
-1 MLRVRLE
+1 MWKTTYREIRQSFGR
-8 NAYEYATTEDTG
+8 YAAILAIVALG
-20 GKMVQDTDAM
+20 VGFFVGLMVVTPAM
-30 RQTLQEKAPDADV
+30 V
-43 EKWLLPKIEKILGKK
+43 
-58 GIYNGKELFTRNGN
+58 RNGGRYLN
-72 RRSFA
+72 SHDLYDL
-77 RLHNPY
+77 RLLS
-83 TLENLVN
+83 TLGFEKDSVD
-90 AMNQEDAKVP
+90 AFTGREDV
-100 QAIAPQLPRI
+100 
-110 AQAVEWAIEALESG
+110 
-124 GRMFYMGAG
+124 
-133 TSGRLGVLDAAEYPP
+133 
-148 TFGVSPD
+148 
-155 LIVGLIAGGE
+155 
-165 QAFIKA
+165 KA

-207 EGRLPEA
+207 AGRLPEA
-214 ANEIVV
+214 ADEIVV

-297 IFVRL
+297 LFVRL
-302 DQNDKIYSD
+302 DQNDRIYSD
-311 VYKAKIEEL
+311 AYKAKIEDL

-325 PIAEQEAQNRYDSLK
+325 PIAEQEAQKRYDSLK

-394 QAKQTLEQKQ
+394 QAKQTLAQKQ

-416 GRSQLEAG
+416 GRSQLETG

-432 AQLNAVI
+432 AQLNAAI

-447 QAGAESGVSGSDAG
+447 QAGAESGVSGSAAV
-461 SLAQLGQ
+461 SLAQ
-468 QLAQLDAQQAVLD
+468 QLAQLDARQAALD

-506 ELSSQEKQLN
+506 ELSSQEEQLN

-536 EDGLQTLDEKT
+536 EDGLQTLDERT

-584 NDSMIVAGIA
+584 NDSTIVAGIA

-644 AGSAAWIGSVIGF
+644 AGSAAGIGSVIGF

-682 LMFDPGLAAASLAV
+682 LMFDPGLAVASLAV
-696 ALLCSVGVTWL
+696 ALFCSVGVTWL

-739 VWNRMSFLAKVS
+739 LWNHMSFLAKVS

-803 VTLKEGYPAADAADF
+803 ATLKEGYPAADAADF
-818 SELTEVLSES
+818 SELTGALSES

-856 QDTGAAQEYIQLR
+856 QDTGAAQEYIRLR
-869 TEDGEDIPWPGEE
+869 TEEGEDIPWPGEE

-924 YNYVYISPETWKLD
+924 YNYVYISPETWELD
-938 NGSDPVYKSVYIH
+938 NGSDPVYKSIYIH

-964 KLLACDAVSA
+964 KLLACDVVSA
-974 VAVNADMLSQVNK
+974 VAVNADMLSQINK

-1031 LGFRPKETASYV
+1031 LGFRPKETAAYV

>member
-1 MLRVRLE
+1 MWK
-8 NAYEYATTEDTG
+8 TTYREIRQSFG
-20 GKMVQDTDAM
+20 RYFAILAIVALGVGFFVGLMVVTPAM
-30 RQTLQEKAPDADV
+30 V
-43 EKWLLPKIEKILGKK
+43 
-58 GIYNGKELFTRNGN
+58 RNGGRYLN
-72 RRSFA
+72 SHDLYDL
-77 RLHNPY
+77 RLLS
-83 TLENLVN
+83 TLGFEKDSVETFTGR
-90 AMNQEDAKVP
+90 EDV
-100 QAIAPQLPRI
+100 
-110 AQAVEWAIEALESG
+110 
-124 GRMFYMGAG
+124 
-133 TSGRLGVLDAAEYPP
+133 
-148 TFGVSPD
+148 
-155 LIVGLIAGGE
+155 
-165 QAFIKA
+165 KA

-214 ANEIVV
+214 ADEIVV

-325 PIAEQEAQNRYDSLK
+325 PITEQEAQNRYDSLK

-394 QAKQTLEQKQ
+394 QAKQTLAQKQ
-404 TELNNGRAQLVD
+404 TELNNGRAQLAD

-447 QAGAESGVSGSDAG
+447 QAGAESGVSGSTAA
-461 SLAQLGQ
+461 SPAQLGQ

-481 AQRNQLESSEAELTA
+481 AQRNQLESSEAELIA

-506 ELSSQEKQLN
+506 ELSSQEEQLN

-563 IQEPDVYVL
+563 IKEPDVYVL

-584 NDSMIVAGIA
+584 NDSTIVAGIA

-622 QIGVLKALGYSEA
+622 QIGVLKALGYSES

-682 LMFDPGLAAASLAV
+682 LMFDPGLALASLAV

-765 VIGIGGCTA
+765 VVGIGGCTA

-803 VTLKEGYPAADAADF
+803 ATLKEGYPAADAAAGEQGIAAAGMAEQQANTESASAGTSAVGGEVTDSADF

-856 QDTGAAQEYIQLR
+856 QDTGAAQEYIRLR

-938 NGSDPVYKSVYIH
+938 NGSDPVYKSIYIH
-951 ASEGAQENRELSE
+951 ASEGTQENRELSE

-974 VAVNADMLSQVNK
+974 VAVNSDMLSQVNK

-998 VILCAGALAFIV
+998 IILCAGALAFIV